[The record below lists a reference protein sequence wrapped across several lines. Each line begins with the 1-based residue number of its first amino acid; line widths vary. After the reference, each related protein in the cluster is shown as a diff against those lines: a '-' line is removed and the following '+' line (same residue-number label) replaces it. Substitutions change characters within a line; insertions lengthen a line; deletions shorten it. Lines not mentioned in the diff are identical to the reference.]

1 MIDSRH
7 VYFYW
12 GGPLLFGPPPQC
24 ISLGGPDPPTP
35 AGIDAPDLESCDY
48 SSEYEYWLR
57 MCAVNRLK
65 FLYCIKN
72 YAFFG

>member
-1 MIDSRH
+1 M
-7 VYFYW
+7 Y
-12 GGPLLFGPPPQC
+12 
-24 ISLGGPDPPTP
+24 
-35 AGIDAPDLESCDY
+35 LESCDY

-72 YAFFG
+72 YAFLDNITYNYGWVKNN